1 MKSRAGIM
9 VLSGLVVAV
18 LVWVFAFR
26 SASWAAPITEPLF
39 IPGTLLVLALTPAR
53 NHAPDLS
60 VIILGYTVDFIF
72 TWALMTSVVGLVMR
86 LISKR
91 RVSART

>member
-1 MKSRAGIM
+1 MKSRASVM
-9 VLSGLVVAV
+9 VLSGLMVAV
-18 LVWVFAFR
+18 LVWVFAIR
-26 SASWAAPITEPLF
+26 SATWAAPITEPLF

-53 NHAPDLS
+53 NHAPDIS

-72 TWALMTSVVGLVMR
+72 TWALMAFVVGFVMR

-91 RVSART
+91 RVSA

>member
-1 MKSRAGIM
+1 MKSRASIV

-18 LVWVFAFR
+18 FAWVFAFR
-26 SASWAAPITEPLF
+26 NASWAAPITEPMF

-53 NHAPDLS
+53 NHAPNLS
-60 VIILGYTVDFIF
+60 VIVLGYIVNFIF
-72 TWALMTSVVGLVMR
+72 TWAVMASVVGLVLR

-91 RVSART
+91 KMSA

>member
-1 MKSRAGIM
+1 MKSRASVT
-9 VLSGLVVAV
+9 VLLGLVVAV

-60 VIILGYTVDFIF
+60 VIILGYIVDFIL
-72 TWALMTSVVGLVMR
+72 TWALMASIVGLVMR
-86 LISKR
+86 VISRKR
-91 RVSART
+91 RVSA

>member
-1 MKSRAGIM
+1 MKSRASVM

-26 SASWAAPITEPLF
+26 SASWVAPITQPLF
-39 IPGTLLVLALTPAR
+39 IPGTLLVIALTPAR

-60 VIILGYTVDFIF
+60 VIILGYIVDFIL
-72 TWALMTSVVGLVMR
+72 TWALMASIVGLVMR
-86 LISKR
+86 VISRKR
-91 RVSART
+91 RVSA